1 MPGIHNGKIQQLQD
15 LVASYSRC
23 ERYVAVAF
31 DEMKIKSSLVFDNNS
46 GEIIGFTD
54 LGDPEL
60 TFSSFDNDLP
70 VATTAIAFLVRGL
83 MTSLK
88 FILCY
93 FFTSG
98 AATSFQIFTLFWQ
111 VVSVLEFKVDVWC
124 VAAIADGASTNRK
137 IFKLHKGLQDA
148 SYTGVIYYTV
158 NLFAPQRKINFFS
171 DVPHLIKTSRNCL
184 YSSGNRVGD
193 VHARCVWN
201 NDKYLLW
208 SFVAQAYYRDQEV
221 AIQHLPK
228 ITRPH
233 QALII
238 RKDESKLCHSSL
250 QQVHGQCSAIF

>member
-1 MPGIHNGKIQQLQD
+1 M
-15 LVASYSRC
+15 
-23 ERYVAVAF
+23 
-31 DEMKIKSSLVFDNNS
+31 
-46 GEIIGFTD
+46 
-54 LGDPEL
+54 
-60 TFSSFDNDLP
+60 
-70 VATTAIAFLVRGL
+70 
-83 MTSLK
+83 
-88 FILCY
+88 
-93 FFTSG
+93 
-98 AATSFQIFTLFWQ
+98 
-111 VVSVLEFKVDVWC
+111 SVLEFKVDVWC

-137 IFKLHKGLQDA
+137 FFKLHKGLQDA

-158 NLFAPQRKINFFS
+158 NLFAPQRKIYFFS

-193 VHARCVWN
+193 VHTRCMWN
-201 NDKYLLW
+201 N
-208 SFVAQAYYRDQEV
+208 DQEV